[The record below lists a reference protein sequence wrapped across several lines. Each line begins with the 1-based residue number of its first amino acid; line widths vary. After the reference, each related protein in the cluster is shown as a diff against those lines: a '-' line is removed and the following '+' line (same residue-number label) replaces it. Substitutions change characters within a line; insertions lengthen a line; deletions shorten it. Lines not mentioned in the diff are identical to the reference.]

1 MVQLIITAVN
11 VFVLF
16 FAIGYILSPM
26 VARMLSKRKVQI
38 ADTLETARMSK
49 EEAALQAKIYEDKLT
64 NFEEESE
71 AILHRARE
79 KAKVREDEIV
89 GEAFAE
95 AGRITDR
102 ADREA
107 ALLRAKVKDDI
118 KRDMVT
124 FAAAAAAK
132 LIAENMDAKVQD
144 ELIEQTLEDMKETTW
159 QS

>member
-49 EEAALQAKIYEDKLT
+49 EEAALQAKMYEDKLT
-64 NFEEESE
+64 NFEEERE